1 MRLKD
6 DLLYAAFEELLVK
19 KEAAEEC
26 VQIAMDK
33 SLAAQKRLDKARQ
46 QADIFT
52 KLDAA
57 AKEEYILKSHELSET
72 QKQLD
77 EVLQKIKERSEK
89 EDNKHGKGD
98 QQPEP
103 GKTVFDKENNGKH
116 MGWVIRNCTGF
127 VHESKVS
134 FEKEKKTAYCANFD
148 NQQDNKGIN
157 SYNTGIEFKH
167 KAPRCSAT
175 DKTNGFNVEQRCQNN
190 TENNL
195 IDDKSLRK
203 DHVHN
208 SNQRYDLVERSNTA
222 IDFKFHESVQ
232 QSIAKYDIES
242 SVSSDFDFKSFP
254 RKKTLF
260 PQSNVSND
268 IPALDLFQPKSFP
281 ELPKIDDAMI
291 LRTIFMTPQKI
302 MEFMDLQAIKSS
314 SILSSSSVKNILEIK
329 YSNRRLELLGDA
341 VLATAVSYVL
351 MVRYPFAT
359 VSELDSYRM
368 QFLSNLYFSHLSKSA
383 YQLYKYIPNFHG
395 SEETK
400 NCTFQIAKNGKCVHS
415 NLFEAYIGGL
425 YISIRKRSSWTEAW
439 TKITAF
445 VEKLIDKE
453 EHENQT
459 NGLRKYNRTFYKR
472 LALTDQDYET
482 AMVNYKREAE
492 KEISLLTEVPK
503 TVTENEYVASQMV
516 QTNFVNSASQHILK
530 RYSIDDSFRYNVD
543 RLLATFSTDRLLYFG
558 NPLYRF
564 YLIDEYCLV
573 RPWLAVGE
581 IQKLYVRPENNKPL
595 EHALRKIKR
604 FSVATKSPA
613 ACLKVYLSA
622 IFLAGLV
629 PYRDPTRM
637 FRNQV
642 SFSKGLDSC
651 SYNTAKIFLF
661 RKVMPKFRANIEQT
675 VMPGKQINIKRFKTM
690 NDKFVSILKQK
701 YSLPVIE

>member
-57 AKEEYILKSHELSET
+57 AKEEYILKSHELSKTE
-72 QKQLD
+72 KQLD
-77 EVLQKIKERSEK
+77 EVLRKIKERSEK
-89 EDNKHGKGD
+89 RDNTHGKDD
-98 QQPEP
+98 QQPES
-103 GKTVFDKENNGKH
+103 GKTVFDKEHNGRNID
-116 MGWVIRNCTGF
+116 WVIRNCTEI
-127 VHESKVS
+127 VHEPKVS
-134 FEKEKKTAYCANFD
+134 FEKEKQTSYCPNFD
-148 NQQDNKGIN
+148 NQQDNKGID
-157 SYNTGIEFKH
+157 SYNSGIDFKH
-167 KAPRCSAT
+167 MASKCSAT
-175 DKTNGFNVEQRCQNN
+175 DKTNVFNVEQRCKNN
-190 TENNL
+190 TENL
-195 IDDKSLRK
+195 IDDRSLRK
-203 DHVHN
+203 DHVRN
-208 SNQRYDLVERSNTA
+208 SNQQYDLIEKSNTT

-232 QSIAKYDIES
+232 QSITKYDTDS

-254 RKKTLF
+254 RKNTKF
-260 PQSNVSND
+260 PQPNISNF

-291 LRTIFMTPQKI
+291 LRTVFMTPQK
-302 MEFMDLQAIKSS
+302 MAEFMNLQAIKSS
-314 SILSSSSVKNILEIK
+314 GILSSSSVKNILEIK

-341 VLATAVSYVL
+341 VLATVVSYVL

-383 YQLYKYIPNFHG
+383 YQLYKYIPNFHD
-395 SEETK
+395 SEETN
-400 NCTFQIAKNGKCVHS
+400 NCTLQIAKNGKCVHS

-482 AMVNYKREAE
+482 AMVNYKRKAE
-492 KEISLLTEVPK
+492 KGISLLTEVPK

-516 QTNFVNSASQHILK
+516 QTNFMNSASQHILK

-637 FRNQV
+637 FRKQV

-661 RKVMPKFRANIEQT
+661 RKVMPKFRVNIEQT
-675 VMPGKQINIKRFKTM
+675 VMPGKQINTKRFKAT

-701 YSLPVIE
+701 YSIPVIE